1 MYQSD
6 DNTKE
11 FDVLETINL
20 AKHFKR
26 KSLWSDIT
34 FTFHEGQLTA
44 VTGPSGCGKT
54 TLLNCLGTLEQ
65 PDQGQILFKETD
77 IVQWRAG
84 QRRKFRAQHL
94 GYISQDYALIDN
106 ESVIRNVAI
115 ALNGNRKGNKKSLIG
130 TALRRVG
137 LEGYE
142 KYPVN
147 SLSGG
152 EQQRVAIARLYVR
165 NPSVILADEPT
176 GSLDAD
182 NAALVLQSLRD
193 FAAEGATVVISTHD
207 PSVTGA
213 CDNQLML

>member
-1 MYQSD
+1 MLEIFD
-6 DNTKE
+6 LTKR
-11 FDVLETINL
+11 
-20 AKHFKR
+20 FKR
-26 KSLWSDIT
+26 KSLWNNVT
-34 FTFHEGQLTA
+34 FTFPSGELTA

-54 TLLNCLGTLEQ
+54 TLLNCLGALDL
-65 PDQGQILFKETD
+65 PDQGEIRFQGTD
-77 IVQWRAG
+77 IVKWRAG

-106 ESVIRNVAI
+106 ESVIQNVAI
-115 ALNGNRKGNKKSLIG
+115 AFNKKGLGSKKDAVG
-130 TALRRVG
+130 AALKRVG
-137 LEGYE
+137 LRGYE

-182 NAALVLQSLRD
+182 NAALVIQSLRD
-193 FAAEGATVVISTHD
+193 FADSGVTVVISTHD
-207 PSVTGA
+207 ASITNT
-213 CDNQLML
+213 CDNQLVLSTE